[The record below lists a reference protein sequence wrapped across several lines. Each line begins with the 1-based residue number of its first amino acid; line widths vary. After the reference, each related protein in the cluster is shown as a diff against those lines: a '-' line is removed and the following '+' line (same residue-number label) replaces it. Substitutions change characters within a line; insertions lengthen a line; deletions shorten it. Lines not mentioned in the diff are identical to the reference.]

1 MLVSV
6 RSMQV
11 ALQQNVEENKA
22 KVVQEKRQRNPANDS
37 LKESQQQMRNLEVS
51 VESNALTAVKSVTSV
66 MRAARVRT
74 MTVEQ
79 GEVGGEVAALI
90 EHF

>member
-1 MLVSV
+1 MLESV

-22 KVVQEKRQRNPANDS
+22 KVVQEKRQRNTANDS

-79 GEVGGEVAALI
+79 GEGGGESC
-90 EHF
+90 HTD